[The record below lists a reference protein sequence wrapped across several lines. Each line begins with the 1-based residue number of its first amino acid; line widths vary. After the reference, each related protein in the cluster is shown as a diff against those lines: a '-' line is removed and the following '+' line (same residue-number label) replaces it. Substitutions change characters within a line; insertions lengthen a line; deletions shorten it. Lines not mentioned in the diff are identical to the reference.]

1 MKTETYDIL
10 IAGAST
16 TGAWFAREMA
26 KRGHKVLVIEKQ
38 KAKDVSREYDIF
50 HMEKYEMQKF
60 GIELPEENDVE
71 YGFEFGST
79 GGKSPYGNYEK
90 VGVGNPIIGMHK
102 HEQIMKMNK
111 KAEEAGAKIIY
122 GAAFTDFIRDEKGK
136 IIGAK
141 YKTARAE
148 KEVYCKLV
156 ADCTGIPSAARRM
169 LPDTSVVEN
178 KVLDPKNIFYVVLYY
193 IKYKDKNVDPMK
205 LHTFFLNYKA
215 WSAPSGDP
223 NGAILG
229 VGGNY
234 CYEYAEEIF
243 KDFRKNVPWPEYTV
257 EKIEKGMTPYY
268 RSLYSFVDDNFIAMG
283 DTAQLTKPTCGEG
296 CSSSL
301 YQARIAVDVISRLL
315 EQGKELTKENMWP
328 INKKYMTVQ
337 GKDFDALR
345 PILIGIVGCTYDE
358 AEYMFKTDTLF
369 SQKILGGGGNDLDI
383 TPADVINILK
393 NLTIGVATGKLR
405 GQYIKEIIKGLTQ
418 FIKVAALYDAYP
430 VTPDGFDE
438 WKKKADALWNEIG
451 SMGDTCNKD
460 ILSKLNKI

>member
-1 MKTETYDIL
+1 MKAETYDIL

-16 TGAWFAREMA
+16 TGAWFAKEMA
-26 KRGHKVLVIEKQ
+26 KRGHSVIVIEKENAT
-38 KAKDVSREYDIF
+38 KVSRDYDIF
-50 HMEKYEMQKF
+50 HMEKHEMVRF
-60 GIELPEENDVE
+60 GINVPKPDEKE

-90 VGVGNPIIGMHK
+90 VGVGTPIVGMHK
-102 HEQIMKMNK
+102 HELIMRMNEEA
-111 KAEEAGAKIIY
+111 KAAGAKIVY
-122 GAAFTDFIRDEKGK
+122 GAAFTDFIRDERGE
-136 IIGAK
+136 IVGAK

-169 LPDTSVVEN
+169 LPDTSIVEN

-193 IKYKDKNVDPMK
+193 IKYKDKNIDPMK
-205 LHTFFLNYKA
+205 HHTFFMNYKV

-229 VGGNY
+229 VGGNH

-243 KDFRKNVPWPEYTV
+243 KDFKKNVPWPEYTV
-257 EKIEKGMTPYY
+257 EKVEKGMTPYY

-301 YQARIAVDVISRLL
+301 YQARIAVKVISKLL
-315 EQGKELTKENMWP
+315 KEGKKLTRKNLWP
-328 INKKYMTVQ
+328 INKEYMTVQ

-345 PILIGIVGCTYDE
+345 PLLIGVVGCTYDE
-358 AEYMFKTDTLF
+358 AEYMFRTDTLF
-369 SQKILGGGGNDLDI
+369 SQKILGGGGNDLEFTLGDI
-383 TPADVINILK
+383 THIIK
-393 NLTIGVATGKLR
+393 NLVAGVATGKLR
-405 GQYIKEIIKGLTQ
+405 KEYIGEIIKGLMQ
-418 FIKVAALYDAYP
+418 FMKVSSLYENYP
-430 VTPDGFDE
+430 DSPEGFYD
-438 WKKKADALWNEIG
+438 WKQKADAVWNEIG
-451 SMGDTCNKD
+451 SMGDTCDKE
-460 ILSKLNKI
+460 ILAKLGK

>member
-10 IAGAST
+10 VAGAST

-26 KRGHKVLVIEKQ
+26 KRGHKVLVIEKE
-38 KAKDVSREYDIF
+38 KPDNVSRDYDIF
-50 HMEKYEMQKF
+50 HMERHEMLKF
-60 GIELPEENDVE
+60 GIELPNEGDIE

-90 VGVGNPIIGMHK
+90 FGIGTPIVGMHK
-102 HEQIMKMNK
+102 HELIMRMNK
-111 KAEEAGAKIIY
+111 EAEKAGAKIIY
-122 GAAFTDFIRDEKGK
+122 GAAFTDFLYNKNGK

-141 YKTARAE
+141 YKTARSE
-148 KEVYCKLV
+148 KEVYCQLV

-193 IKYKDKNVDPMK
+193 IKYKDEKFDPMK
-205 LHTFFLNYKA
+205 LHTFFMNYKA

-229 VGGNY
+229 IGGNHSY
-234 CYEYAEEIF
+234 AYAEEIF
-243 KDFRKNVPWPEYTV
+243 KDFKKNVPWPEYTV

-315 EQGKELTKENMWP
+315 NQGKELTKENMWS
-328 INKKYMTVQ
+328 INKKYMAVQ
-337 GKDFDALR
+337 GKDFDAMR
-345 PILIGIVGCTYDE
+345 PLLIGVVGCTYDE

-383 TPADVINILK
+383 TAGDVINIIK
-393 NLTIGVATGKLR
+393 NLAFGVATKKIRKSYVG
-405 GQYIKEIIKGLTQ
+405 EIIKGLIQ
-418 FIKVAALYDAYP
+418 FLKVSSLYDAYP
-430 VTPDGFDE
+430 ETPDGFAE
-438 WKKKADALWNEIG
+438 WKKKADALWDEIG
-451 SMGDTCNKD
+451 SMGDTCDKE
-460 ILSKLNKI
+460 ILAKLGK

>member
-1 MKTETYDIL
+1 
-10 IAGAST
+10 
-16 TGAWFAREMA
+16 
-26 KRGHKVLVIEKQ
+26 
-38 KAKDVSREYDIF
+38 
-50 HMEKYEMQKF
+50 
-60 GIELPEENDVE
+60 
-71 YGFEFGST
+71 
-79 GGKSPYGNYEK
+79 
-90 VGVGNPIIGMHK
+90 
-102 HEQIMKMNK
+102 
-111 KAEEAGAKIIY
+111 
-122 GAAFTDFIRDEKGK
+122 
-136 IIGAK
+136 
-141 YKTARAE
+141 
-148 KEVYCKLV
+148 
-156 ADCTGIPSAARRM
+156 M

-178 KVLDPKNIFYVVLYY
+178 KVLEPKNIFYVVLYY
-193 IKYKDKNVDPMK
+193 IKYKDPSVDPMK

-229 VGGNY
+229 IGGNH

-315 EQGKELTKENMWP
+315 NQGKELTKENMWS
-328 INKKYMTVQ
+328 INKKYMQVQ

-345 PILIGIVGCTYDE
+345 PLLMGVVGCTYDE

-383 TPADVINILK
+383 TALDVANILK
-393 NLTIGVATGKLR
+393 NLTFGVATGKLR
-405 GQYIKEIIKGLTQ
+405 GAYIKDIIKSLTQ

-430 VTPDGFDE
+430 ETPATFEE
-438 WKKKADALWNEIG
+438 WKKKADALWSEIG
-451 SMGDTCNKD
+451 SMGDTCDKT
-460 ILSKLNKI
+460 ILSKLGKI